1 MATKK
6 VMKPDVVRG
15 GIAIPLKGKTNYYYM
30 SGRKHKN
37 GGIDIGRNPRTGL
50 EVEDGEVM
58 HIADNEIKVFS
69 SVPFLNGKSPA
80 QKVLG
85 GENPDTVFKEQ
96 EAFKDKNG
104 LNDDGTKKRMGGLSN
119 SENSYNKKP
128 SIKKFTS
135 PNKARY
141 QAIFKK
147 VKKEVDNQRNFN
159 APNKYIAK
167 QDNTYVAPIFGKQ
180 LVKNKLS
187 KLNQFITAAT
197 GAVRRKL
204 TGETAPATVINLT
217 DKNVSKIDSN
227 TENASSILF
236 NEFVEDNANNIRP
249 KKDFINTKDIF
260 IGDHKIPLNKISLYY
275 GVEDGKFKVGN
286 INNFDNNTIIVP
298 IRNHN
303 VGRITKIINNT
314 IPKDSMDIMEDEYD
328 RLLNLSK
335 KERNRRVIETTQ
347 NKVKPTFSDYFNG
360 FIFGQSPQVLA
371 GNRYYRK
378 NHLYYPSTQY
388 DDRMT
393 YIRNRIKYP
402 IKFITENNDTL
413 TSEQIGINNN
423 KSVFGDENGNSVFI
437 NGINRLNNKQINELN
452 GILNKNP
459 LYPVLVDNG
468 RYMKYY
474 KNVDNLHNYNRYVS
488 QDFYRDPKSLYVI
501 GTTNNK
507 KRMGGLSRSKDYGSK
522 SKPYPNVDS
531 KDFAG
536 GNRSYPIP
544 TKADAVDALRLA
556 GLHGRDDVKVN
567 VYSKYP
573 ELRKKKLGGDDRTLP
588 EVLITPNVKDNL
600 TYLKMLP
607 YVGEKDARDLIREKN
622 ALMKELTTPETHGGK
637 FGGGSFGG
645 DGAGGRFIVPKNYT
659 SIGTFNEAFDKAYDA
674 GEAEFR
680 YGEKFYNTNKEENPI
695 RERNNRFVG
704 SSKSRAKLKT
714 TDDYE
719 YGIGPYR
726 LRGLENIPIVMPN
739 ISKTKKKYKAG
750 GVYSVTVNGETKLKR
765 FPSTGSRT
773 KAALGK
779 LDDNVPEYLR
789 LNENPSN
796 IWRKPL
802 DGSIWENNTN
812 KVKVTSPS
820 SVDLL
825 NPNAPKESFSP
836 LRSNVP
842 KEHYVN
848 PGVLELFG
856 NSPLNTLAKYHHIPT
871 YIPTSRWNN
880 FSNKA
885 KEYIKEHPE
894 TVSDAIGL
902 ASNTIGGLISH
913 GINRRMLDKL
923 DYFPQPMARSAAKL
937 KTRININPQL
947 DKMRESLAAYEND
960 INNSTSSSNVAL
972 ARRQR
977 ARFANTLQTNNIYAN
992 RENTETEL
1000 INKDRLNQQSVT
1012 DANVRDY
1019 NTWLQNQTTFRNS
1032 LLEKKAENDIGLIE
1046 TINSGIQNMLT
1057 NREKRNTEKQ
1067 NVAALSF
1074 ANPDLPVEVLYEQ
1087 GLISKRVLDAYR
1099 KAYRAK
1105 KKENNENNKETNNV

>member
-1 MATKK
+1 MTTKK

-58 HIADNEIKVFS
+58 HIADKEIKVFS

-96 EAFKDKNG
+96 ESFKDRNG
-104 LNDDGTKKRMGGLSN
+104 LNDDGTRKKQYGGDNKPKFDDWYRTVPKEINDTTNYNLRRAYELLPYAELENWRKGKGKVHLRSVAPTQNGNYEFLKSKNHPTYKKEIEWYNSPDGESFRKEYFLDESTKYPTYKKRNKKRMGGLSN

-128 SIKKFTS
+128 YTKKSTS
-135 PNKARY
+135 QNKARY
-141 QAIFKK
+141 QAVFKK

-159 APNKYIAK
+159 IPNKYIAR
-167 QDNTYVAPIFGKQ
+167 QDNTYVAPTFGKQ
-180 LVKNKLS
+180 LVKNKPS

-217 DKNVSKIDSN
+217 DENVSRIDSN

-249 KKDFINTKDIF
+249 KKDFINTKDVF

-275 GVEDGKFKVGN
+275 GTEDGKFKVGN
-286 INNFDNNTIIVP
+286 INNFDDNTTIVP
-298 IRNHN
+298 IRNNN
-303 VGRITKIINNT
+303 VGRITKIINNV

-328 RLLNLSK
+328 RLSNLSK
-335 KERNRRVIETTQ
+335 RERNRRIIETTK

-371 GNRYYRK
+371 GRRYYRK
-378 NHLYYPSTQY
+378 NKLYLPSTQY

-413 TSEQIGINNN
+413 TSEQIGIDNN

-452 GILNKNP
+452 NILGKNP

-474 KNVDNLHNYNRYVS
+474 KNVDNLHNYNTYVS

-501 GTTNNK
+501 GTTNNNK

-522 SKPYPNVDS
+522 SKPYPNVKS

-556 GLHGRDDVKVN
+556 GLHGRDDVKTN

-573 ELRKKKLGGDDRTLP
+573 ELRKK
-588 EVLITPNVKDNL
+588 
-600 TYLKMLP
+600 
-607 YVGEKDARDLIREKN
+607 A
-622 ALMKELTTPETHGGK
+622 
-637 FGGGSFGG
+637 
-645 DGAGGRFIVPKNYT
+645 
-659 SIGTFNEAFDKAYDA
+659 
-674 GEAEFR
+674 
-680 YGEKFYNTNKEENPI
+680 
-695 RERNNRFVG
+695 
-704 SSKSRAKLKT
+704 
-714 TDDYE
+714 
-719 YGIGPYR
+719 
-726 LRGLENIPIVMPN
+726 
-739 ISKTKKKYKAG
+739 KAG
-750 GVYSVTVNGETKLKR
+750 GVYSITVNGETKLKR

-773 KAALGK
+773 KAALGT

-789 LNENPSN
+789 LNRNSSN
-796 IWRKPL
+796 VWRKSL
-802 DGSIWENNTN
+802 DGSIWKDDAN
-812 KVKVTSPS
+812 KVKVTPTSP
-820 SVDLL
+820 VDLL
-825 NPNAPKESFSP
+825 STDAPKESFSP

-842 KEHYVN
+842 KEHYVD
-848 PGVLELFG
+848 PGVLDVFG

-871 YIPTSRWNN
+871 YTPTSRWNN
-880 FSNKA
+880 FGNKA
-885 KEYIKEHPE
+885 KEYIKEHPN

-923 DYFPQPMARSAAKL
+923 DYFPQPIARSAAKL

-972 ARRQR
+972 ARKQR

-1000 INKDRLNQQSVT
+1000 INKDRLNQQSVA
-1012 DANVRDY
+1012 DANIRDY

-1032 LLEKKAENDIGLIE
+1032 LLEKKAENNIGLIE
-1046 TINSGIQNMLT
+1046 TINSGVQNMLT

-1067 NVAALSF
+1067 NVAAMSL

-1099 KAYRAK
+1099 KAYRAR
-1105 KKENNENNKETNNV
+1105 KKENNENSNV

>member
-6 VMKPDVVRG
+6 VIKPDVVRG

-58 HIADNEIKVFS
+58 HIADKEIKVFS

-96 EAFKDKNG
+96 EAFKNRNG
-104 LNDDGTKKRMGGLSN
+104 LNDDGT
-119 SENSYNKKP
+119 
-128 SIKKFTS
+128 
-135 PNKARY
+135 
-141 QAIFKK
+141 
-147 VKKEVDNQRNFN
+147 
-159 APNKYIAK
+159 
-167 QDNTYVAPIFGKQ
+167 
-180 LVKNKLS
+180 
-187 KLNQFITAAT
+187 
-197 GAVRRKL
+197 
-204 TGETAPATVINLT
+204 
-217 DKNVSKIDSN
+217 
-227 TENASSILF
+227 
-236 NEFVEDNANNIRP
+236 
-249 KKDFINTKDIF
+249 
-260 IGDHKIPLNKISLYY
+260 
-275 GVEDGKFKVGN
+275 
-286 INNFDNNTIIVP
+286 
-298 IRNHN
+298 
-303 VGRITKIINNT
+303 
-314 IPKDSMDIMEDEYD
+314 
-328 RLLNLSK
+328 
-335 KERNRRVIETTQ
+335 
-347 NKVKPTFSDYFNG
+347 
-360 FIFGQSPQVLA
+360 
-371 GNRYYRK
+371 
-378 NHLYYPSTQY
+378 
-388 DDRMT
+388 
-393 YIRNRIKYP
+393 
-402 IKFITENNDTL
+402 
-413 TSEQIGINNN
+413 
-423 KSVFGDENGNSVFI
+423 
-437 NGINRLNNKQINELN
+437 
-452 GILNKNP
+452 
-459 LYPVLVDNG
+459 
-468 RYMKYY
+468 
-474 KNVDNLHNYNRYVS
+474 
-488 QDFYRDPKSLYVI
+488 
-501 GTTNNK
+501 K

-522 SKPYPNVDS
+522 SKPYPNVKS

-556 GLHGRDDVKVN
+556 GLHGRDDVKAN

-573 ELRKKKLGGDDRTLP
+573 ELRKKEFGGDDRTLP

-645 DGAGGRFIVPKNYT
+645 NGAGGRFIVPKNYT
-659 SIGTFNEAFDKAYDA
+659 SVGTFNEAFDKAYDA
-674 GEAEFR
+674 GETEFK
-680 YGEKFYNTNKEENPI
+680 YGEKFYNTNKEKNPI

-719 YGIGPYR
+719 YAVGPYR

-739 ISKTKKKYKAG
+739 TSKTKKKYKAG
-750 GVYSVTVNGETKLKR
+750 GVYSITVNGETRLKR

-773 KAALGK
+773 KAALGAK
-779 LDDNVPEYLR
+779 KDKETKETVQPVNFKSFEFIKPTFDVEGMKISNFPYPYKDTRSKDDVYNSFY
-789 LNENPSN
+789 
-796 IWRKPL
+796 
-802 DGSIWENNTN
+802 G
-812 KVKVTSPS
+812 
-820 SVDLL
+820 
-825 NPNAPKESFSP
+825 FSP
-836 LRSNVP
+836 IDLKP
-842 KEHYVN
+842 
-848 PGVLELFG
+848 
-856 NSPLNTLAKYHHIPT
+856 SPVSKIPIKLPSQDIS
-871 YIPTSRWNN
+871 YNYNN
-880 FSNKA
+880 RTKFKN
-885 KEYIKEHPE
+885 YIKEHPN

-913 GINRRMLDKL
+913 NINRRMLDKL
-923 DYFPQPMARSAAKL
+923 DYFPQPIARSAAKL

-972 ARRQR
+972 ARKQR

-1000 INKDRLNQQSVT
+1000 INKDRLNQQSVA

-1032 LLEKKAENDIGLIE
+1032 LLEKKAENNIGLIE
-1046 TINSGIQNMLT
+1046 TINSGIQNVLT

-1067 NVAALSF
+1067 NVAAMSL

-1099 KAYRAK
+1099 KAYRAR

>member
-58 HIADNEIKVFS
+58 HIADKEIKVFS

-85 GENPDTVFKEQ
+85 GENPDTVFKAQ

-104 LNDDGTKKRMGGLSN
+104 LNDDGTKKRMGGLS
-119 SENSYNKKP
+119 
-128 SIKKFTS
+128 
-135 PNKARY
+135 
-141 QAIFKK
+141 
-147 VKKEVDNQRNFN
+147 
-159 APNKYIAK
+159 
-167 QDNTYVAPIFGKQ
+167 
-180 LVKNKLS
+180 
-187 KLNQFITAAT
+187 
-197 GAVRRKL
+197 
-204 TGETAPATVINLT
+204 
-217 DKNVSKIDSN
+217 
-227 TENASSILF
+227 
-236 NEFVEDNANNIRP
+236 
-249 KKDFINTKDIF
+249 
-260 IGDHKIPLNKISLYY
+260 
-275 GVEDGKFKVGN
+275 
-286 INNFDNNTIIVP
+286 
-298 IRNHN
+298 
-303 VGRITKIINNT
+303 
-314 IPKDSMDIMEDEYD
+314 
-328 RLLNLSK
+328 
-335 KERNRRVIETTQ
+335 
-347 NKVKPTFSDYFNG
+347 
-360 FIFGQSPQVLA
+360 
-371 GNRYYRK
+371 
-378 NHLYYPSTQY
+378 
-388 DDRMT
+388 
-393 YIRNRIKYP
+393 
-402 IKFITENNDTL
+402 
-413 TSEQIGINNN
+413 
-423 KSVFGDENGNSVFI
+423 
-437 NGINRLNNKQINELN
+437 
-452 GILNKNP
+452 
-459 LYPVLVDNG
+459 
-468 RYMKYY
+468 
-474 KNVDNLHNYNRYVS
+474 
-488 QDFYRDPKSLYVI
+488 
-501 GTTNNK
+501 
-507 KRMGGLSRSKDYGSK
+507 RSKDYGSK
-522 SKPYPNVDS
+522 YKPYPNVKS

-536 GNRSYPIP
+536 NNRSYPIP

-556 GLHGRDDVKVN
+556 GLHGRDDVKAN

-645 DGAGGRFIVPKNYT
+645 NGAGGRFIVPKNYT

-726 LRGLENIPIVMPN
+726 LKGLENIPIVMPN
-739 ISKTKKKYKAG
+739 TSKAKKKYKAG
-750 GVYSVTVNGETKLKR
+750 GVYSVTVNGETRLKR

-773 KAALGK
+773 KAALGAK
-779 LDDNVPEYLR
+779 KDNEPKKEKEKIPPFAGKSFEFVKPNLDVQGIKISNLPYPYKDSRTINV
-789 LNENPSN
+789 
-796 IWRKPL
+796 IDK
-802 DGSIWENNTN
+802 NTG
-812 KVKVTSPS
+812 
-820 SVDLL
+820 DE
-825 NPNAPKESFSP
+825 KEVYNSFYGFSP
-836 LRSNVP
+836 TDL
-842 KEHYVN
+842 K
-848 PGVLELFG
+848 PG
-856 NSPLNTLAKYHHIPT
+856 PLSTIPIKLPSQDIS
-871 YIPTSRWNN
+871 YNYNN
-880 FSNKA
+880 RTKFKN
-885 KEYIKEHPE
+885 YIKEHPN

-913 GINRRMLDKL
+913 NINRRMLDKL

-1000 INKDRLNQQSVT
+1000 INKDRLNQQSVA

-1032 LLEKKAENDIGLIE
+1032 LLEKKAENDVGLIE
-1046 TINSGIQNMLT
+1046 TINSGIQNVLT
-1057 NREKRNTEKQ
+1057 NQEKRNTEKQ
-1067 NVAALSF
+1067 NVAAMVL

-1105 KKENNENNKETNNV
+1105 KKENNG

>member
-58 HIADNEIKVFS
+58 HIADKEIKVFS

-85 GENPDTVFKEQ
+85 GENPDAVFKEQ
-96 EAFKDKNG
+96 EAFKDRNG
-104 LNDDGTKKRMGGLSN
+104 LNDDGT
-119 SENSYNKKP
+119 
-128 SIKKFTS
+128 
-135 PNKARY
+135 
-141 QAIFKK
+141 
-147 VKKEVDNQRNFN
+147 
-159 APNKYIAK
+159 
-167 QDNTYVAPIFGKQ
+167 
-180 LVKNKLS
+180 
-187 KLNQFITAAT
+187 
-197 GAVRRKL
+197 
-204 TGETAPATVINLT
+204 
-217 DKNVSKIDSN
+217 
-227 TENASSILF
+227 
-236 NEFVEDNANNIRP
+236 
-249 KKDFINTKDIF
+249 
-260 IGDHKIPLNKISLYY
+260 
-275 GVEDGKFKVGN
+275 
-286 INNFDNNTIIVP
+286 
-298 IRNHN
+298 
-303 VGRITKIINNT
+303 
-314 IPKDSMDIMEDEYD
+314 
-328 RLLNLSK
+328 
-335 KERNRRVIETTQ
+335 
-347 NKVKPTFSDYFNG
+347 
-360 FIFGQSPQVLA
+360 
-371 GNRYYRK
+371 
-378 NHLYYPSTQY
+378 
-388 DDRMT
+388 
-393 YIRNRIKYP
+393 
-402 IKFITENNDTL
+402 
-413 TSEQIGINNN
+413 
-423 KSVFGDENGNSVFI
+423 
-437 NGINRLNNKQINELN
+437 
-452 GILNKNP
+452 
-459 LYPVLVDNG
+459 
-468 RYMKYY
+468 
-474 KNVDNLHNYNRYVS
+474 
-488 QDFYRDPKSLYVI
+488 
-501 GTTNNK
+501 K

-522 SKPYPNVDS
+522 SKPYPNVKS

-544 TKADAVDALRLA
+544 TKADAIDALRLA
-556 GLHGRDDVKVN
+556 GLHGRDDVKAN
-567 VYSKYP
+567 VYNKYP
-573 ELRKKKLGGDDRTLP
+573 ELRKKEFGGDDRTLP

-622 ALMKELTTPETHGGK
+622 ALMKELTTPEIHGGK
-637 FGGGSFGG
+637 FGGGTFGG
-645 DGAGGRFIVPKNYT
+645 NGAGGRFIVPKNYT
-659 SIGTFNEAFDKAYDA
+659 SVGTFNEAFDKAYDA
-674 GEAEFR
+674 GETEFK

-704 SSKSRAKLKT
+704 SSKSRAKLKD

-719 YGIGPYR
+719 YGVGPYR

-739 ISKTKKKYKAG
+739 TSKIKKKYKAG
-750 GVYSVTVNGETKLKR
+750 GIYSVTVNGETKLRR

-789 LNENPSN
+789 RNRDPLNVWDPLNAPQDLKDDKDNSNTLPNNRLFDWAKHNSGRLTIQNYLYNKDEPKEFISPLKSNVATENYVPPILKDVFGN
-796 IWRKPL
+796 
-802 DGSIWENNTN
+802 
-812 KVKVTSPS
+812 TSPLITAMKYS
-820 SVDLL
+820 KAT
-825 NPNAPKESFSP
+825 PNYIEPK
-836 LRSNVP
+836 
-842 KEHYVN
+842 
-848 PGVLELFG
+848 
-856 NSPLNTLAKYHHIPT
+856 
-871 YIPTSRWNN
+871 NN
-880 FSNKA
+880 FGNKA
-885 KEYIKEHPE
+885 KEYIKEHPN
-894 TVSDAIGL
+894 TISDAIGL

-913 GINRRMLDKL
+913 NINRRMLDKL

-972 ARRQR
+972 ARKQR

-1000 INKDRLNQQSVT
+1000 INKDRLNQQSVA

-1067 NVAALSF
+1067 NVAAMSL

-1099 KAYRAK
+1099 KAYRAR

>member
-58 HIADNEIKVFS
+58 HIADKEIKVFS

-80 QKVLG
+80 QKILG

-96 EAFKDKNG
+96 EAFKDRNG
-104 LNDDGTKKRMGGLSN
+104 LNDDGTR
-119 SENSYNKKP
+119 
-128 SIKKFTS
+128 
-135 PNKARY
+135 
-141 QAIFKK
+141 
-147 VKKEVDNQRNFN
+147 
-159 APNKYIAK
+159 
-167 QDNTYVAPIFGKQ
+167 
-180 LVKNKLS
+180 
-187 KLNQFITAAT
+187 
-197 GAVRRKL
+197 
-204 TGETAPATVINLT
+204 
-217 DKNVSKIDSN
+217 
-227 TENASSILF
+227 
-236 NEFVEDNANNIRP
+236 
-249 KKDFINTKDIF
+249 
-260 IGDHKIPLNKISLYY
+260 
-275 GVEDGKFKVGN
+275 
-286 INNFDNNTIIVP
+286 
-298 IRNHN
+298 
-303 VGRITKIINNT
+303 
-314 IPKDSMDIMEDEYD
+314 
-328 RLLNLSK
+328 
-335 KERNRRVIETTQ
+335 
-347 NKVKPTFSDYFNG
+347 
-360 FIFGQSPQVLA
+360 
-371 GNRYYRK
+371 
-378 NHLYYPSTQY
+378 
-388 DDRMT
+388 
-393 YIRNRIKYP
+393 
-402 IKFITENNDTL
+402 
-413 TSEQIGINNN
+413 
-423 KSVFGDENGNSVFI
+423 
-437 NGINRLNNKQINELN
+437 
-452 GILNKNP
+452 
-459 LYPVLVDNG
+459 
-468 RYMKYY
+468 
-474 KNVDNLHNYNRYVS
+474 
-488 QDFYRDPKSLYVI
+488 
-501 GTTNNK
+501 

-522 SKPYPNVDS
+522 SKPYPNVKS

-536 GNRSYPIP
+536 SNRSYPIP

-556 GLHGRDDVKVN
+556 GLHGRDDIKAN

-588 EVLITPNVKDNL
+588 EVLITPNIKDNL

-622 ALMKELTTPETHGGK
+622 AIMKELTTPETHGGK
-637 FGGGSFGG
+637 FGGGTFGG
-645 DGAGGRFIVPKNYT
+645 NGAGGRFIVPKNYT
-659 SIGTFNEAFDKAYDA
+659 SVGTFNEAFDKAYNT
-674 GEAEFR
+674 GEAEFK
-680 YGEKFYNTNKEENPI
+680 YGEKFYNTNKEKNPI

-704 SSKSRAKLKT
+704 SSKSRAKLKA

-726 LRGLENIPIVMPN
+726 LRGLEHIPIVMPN
-739 ISKTKKKYKAG
+739 TPNTKKRYKAG
-750 GVYSVTVNGETKLKR
+750 GVYSVTVNGETRLKR

-773 KAALGK
+773 KAALGAK
-779 LDDNVPEYLR
+779 KDNEPKKEKETVLSFTGKPFEFVQPNLDVTGIKISNLPYPYKDSRNV
-789 LNENPSN
+789 NV
-796 IWRKPL
+796 IDK
-802 DGSIWENNTN
+802 NTGDEKDVYN
-812 KVKVTSPS
+812 SFYG
-820 SVDLL
+820 
-825 NPNAPKESFSP
+825 FSP
-836 LRSNVP
+836 IDLKPSTVS
-842 KEHYVN
+842 K
-848 PGVLELFG
+848 
-856 NSPLNTLAKYHHIPT
+856 IP
-871 YIPTSRWNN
+871 IKLPSRDISYNYNN
-880 FSNKA
+880 RTKFKN
-885 KEYIKEHPE
+885 YIKEHPN

-913 GINRRMLDKL
+913 NINRNMLDKL
-923 DYFPQPMARSAAKL
+923 DYFPQPIARSAAKL

-1000 INKDRLNQQSVT
+1000 INKDRLNQQSVA

-1032 LLEKKAENDIGLIE
+1032 LLEKKAENNIGLIE

-1067 NVAALSF
+1067 NVAAMSL

-1099 KAYRAK
+1099 KAYRAR